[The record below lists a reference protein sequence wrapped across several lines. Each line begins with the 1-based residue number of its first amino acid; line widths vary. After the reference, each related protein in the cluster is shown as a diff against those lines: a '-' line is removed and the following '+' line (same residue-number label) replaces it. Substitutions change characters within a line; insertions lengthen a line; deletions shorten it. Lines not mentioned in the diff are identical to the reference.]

1 MLNECKDV
9 RRLNQKKHKLFE
21 NVSRQGSI
29 QNILKAV
36 EGGIKFLHF
45 LSVFFS
51 GKLI

>member
-1 MLNECKDV
+1 MSAKTLDIQTGKG
-9 RRLNQKKHKLFE
+9 HKLFE
-21 NVSRQGSI
+21 NVSRQGRI

-45 LSVFFS
+45 ISVFFS